1 LKNDEGFILISVL
14 IALGIFS
21 LLVLAIG
28 QEINLMGKVER
39 SSALK
44 AKALVDAV
52 NTMEAL
58 KQEENPA
65 SGSEEKEGFMIESK
79 VEEFSS
85 QIYELKIKVT
95 VEDKNGK
102 EILSLQTLREK

>member
-1 LKNDEGFILISVL
+1 MKNDEGFILISVL
-14 IALGIFS
+14 IALGVFS

-28 QEINLMGKVER
+28 QEINLMGKVG

-58 KQEENPA
+58 KQEEKPV
-65 SGSEEKEGFMIESK
+65 SGSEEKR
-79 VEEFSS
+79 V
-85 QIYELKIKVT
+85 L
-95 VEDKNGK
+95 
-102 EILSLQTLREK
+102 

>member
-1 LKNDEGFILISVL
+1 MKNDEGFILISVL

-28 QEINLMGKVER
+28 QEINLMGKVGR

-52 NTMEAL
+52 NTMKAL
-58 KQEENPA
+58 KQEEKPV
-65 SGSEEKEGFMIESK
+65 SGSEEKEGFIIESK
-79 VEEFSS
+79 VKEFSFSS
-85 QIYELKIKVT
+85 QIYEIKVT